1 MSFFLTWICLFDFS
15 IILPKL
21 PSITYF
27 LCVWWLKTI
36 PAIMTRNIRNLD
48 SLTSSQ
54 SFMLTYSIAWSMTCA
69 TVPNSCISLFQYRM
83 FPSHSCLQVIF
94 VFSFFGRKK
103 NRKGNPLYFYTH
115 MYPVLYHR
123 AHTLG
128 FPPTS
133 MEWMIL
139 LFPYLSQSFHSAP
152 DISGLFENN
161 YP

>member
-21 PSITYF
+21 SSITYF

-103 NRKGNPLYFYTH
+103 KQEGKSFVFLHPHVPSVIPQSSYLELPSYFHGMDDPFIPLSK
-115 MYPVLYHR
+115 P
-123 AHTLG
+123 
-128 FPPTS
+128 
-133 MEWMIL
+133 IL
-139 LFPYLSQSFHSAP
+139 S
-152 DISGLFENN
+152 
-161 YP
+161 